1 MGYMASWGPMGF
13 IVSPQ
18 KIITL
23 EKFTT
28 SMTLK
33 EDSENDTS
41 GTEPT
46 NTRGRNLI
54 PMAFTETC
62 VAAAGVDPLTRYSM
76 WGALLGHAYPLIIG
90 GKRIGPARMKLKN
103 VSMSDTKFSS
113 SGAMIMAT
121 LSISL
126 EEMDESNTSA
136 LLEDETE
143 VEAEAE
149 ADTAAGA
156 DAGAGAETGTV
167 ASTVSVSGGVD
178 NNSGIRGAALTVG
191 QKLKAE
197 QKYAINAT
205 FSSKEKRQIV
215 FGSQAGVGSIQE
227 MNSNVKNLYTQQG
240 KGHYTWLLN

>member
-62 VAAAGVDPLTRYSM
+62 VAAAGVDPLQRYNT
-76 WGALLGHAYPLIIG
+76 WGALLGEAYPLMIG
-90 GKRIGPARMKLKN
+90 VNRIGPPRMKLKS
-103 VSMSDTKFSS
+103 VSMSDVMLSA
-113 SGAMIMAT
+113 SGAIIQAT

-126 EEMDESNTSA
+126 EEWSEGKTSA
-136 LLEDETE
+136 LLEEE
-143 VEAEAE
+143 
-149 ADTAAGA
+149 
-156 DAGAGAETGTV
+156 GAEDGEQETGGTGGDPTPTPTPTPTPASNPPRTPTPITEDTPMLSPAGREALKATMSAKERIDSFIMGNKAGSAIRKHI
-167 ASTVSVSGGVD
+167 ASTVE
-178 NNSGIRGAALTVG
+178 NPT
-191 QKLKAE
+191 
-197 QKYAINAT
+197 
-205 FSSKEKRQIV
+205 
-215 FGSQAGVGSIQE
+215 
-227 MNSNVKNLYTQQG
+227 
-240 KGHYTWLLN
+240 

>member
-54 PMAFTETC
+54 PMAFSETC
-62 VAAAGVDPLTRYSM
+62 VSAAGVDPLQRYNT
-76 WGALLGHAYPLIIG
+76 WGALLGEAYPLMIG
-90 GKRIGPARMKLKN
+90 VNRIGPPRMKLKS
-103 VSMSDTKFSS
+103 VSMSDVTLSA
-113 SGAMIMAT
+113 SGAIIQAT

-126 EEMDESNTSA
+126 EEWSEGKTSA
-136 LLEDETE
+136 LLKEDQVEDETE
-143 VEAEAE
+143 E
-149 ADTAAGA
+149 GA
-156 DAGAGAETGTV
+156 TETGGSKTTTTTPSLTQTPTRTPTPTPITETTPMLSPAGREALNATMSVKERIDSFIMGKTAGITIRNHV
-167 ASTVSVSGGVD
+167 ASTTENPTS
-178 NNSGIRGAALTVG
+178 
-191 QKLKAE
+191 
-197 QKYAINAT
+197 
-205 FSSKEKRQIV
+205 
-215 FGSQAGVGSIQE
+215 
-227 MNSNVKNLYTQQG
+227 
-240 KGHYTWLLN
+240 